1 MGTIVKIVKNKVKNL
16 GKVGNVSIG
25 VRKHDVAIVLDPVS
39 SGRNCV
45 GEDLEVPRFGRKAF
59 RNVL

>member
-1 MGTIVKIVKNKVKNL
+1 MGTIVKIVKDKVKNL
-16 GKVGNVSIG
+16 GKVGNVPIG
-25 VRKHDVAIVLDPVS
+25 VRKHDVTIVLDPVP

-59 RNVL
+59 GNVL

>member
-1 MGTIVKIVKNKVKNL
+1 MDTIVEIVKNKVKNL

-25 VRKHDVAIVLDPVS
+25 VRKHDVAIVLDPVPC
-39 SGRNCV
+39 GRECV

-59 RNVL
+59 GNVL

>member
-1 MGTIVKIVKNKVKNL
+1 MDTIVEIVKNKVKNL

-25 VRKHDVAIVLDPVS
+25 VRKHDVAIVLDPVPC
-39 SGRNCV
+39 GRDCV

-59 RNVL
+59 GNVL

>member
-1 MGTIVKIVKNKVKNL
+1 MDTIVKIVENKVKNL

-25 VRKHDVAIVLDPVS
+25 VRKHDVAIVLDPVPC
-39 SGRNCV
+39 GRDCV

-59 RNVL
+59 GNVL